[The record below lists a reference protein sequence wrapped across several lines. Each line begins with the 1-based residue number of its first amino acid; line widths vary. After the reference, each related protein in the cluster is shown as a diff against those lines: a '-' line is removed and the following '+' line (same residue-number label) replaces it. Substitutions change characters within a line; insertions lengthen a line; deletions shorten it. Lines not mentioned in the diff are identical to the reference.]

1 VLGTVPLPL
10 GWVLS
15 TPENIVPLWLTA
27 IFSGVFWPG
36 VNQGLSN
43 LLMARAPAAQRG
55 VAVAIFSL
63 LTGLGTLIAAL
74 IGGVLGQA
82 MTGTLLH
89 LGPLLIKDLAVLFV
103 GTMLGRVVMVGAFW
117 RVLADSE

>member
-1 VLGTVPLPL
+1 MGSLDARKYCAPL
-10 GWVLS
+10 V
-15 TPENIVPLWLTA
+15 TA